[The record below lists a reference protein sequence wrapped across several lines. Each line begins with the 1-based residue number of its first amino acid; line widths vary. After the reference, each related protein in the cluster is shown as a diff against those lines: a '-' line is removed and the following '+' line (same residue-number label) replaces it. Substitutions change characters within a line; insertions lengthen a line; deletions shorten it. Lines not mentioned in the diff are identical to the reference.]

1 MSFIF
6 IKNRAVNRLKELAKV
21 LANKINI
28 NTNVHIKNGA
38 VWSDGERSVFAHS
51 FKVKNPH
58 TLTGAGD
65 AWDAANIV
73 SKIIGLREEEQLV
86 FSNAYAYLYI
96 TGPFSEPPT
105 LQETLKF
112 LEKNNAT

>member
-1 MSFIF
+1 MNSSVQF
-6 IKNRAVNRLKELAKV
+6 
-21 LANKINI
+21 
-28 NTNVHIKNGA
+28 KNGA
-38 VWSDGERSVFAHS
+38 VWSYGEESVFAHS

-65 AWDAANIV
+65 AWDAANIL
-73 SKIIGLREEEQLV
+73 SKIIGLGEEEQLV
-86 FSNAYAYLYI
+86 FSNAYASLYI
-96 TGPFSEPPT
+96 TSPFSEPPT